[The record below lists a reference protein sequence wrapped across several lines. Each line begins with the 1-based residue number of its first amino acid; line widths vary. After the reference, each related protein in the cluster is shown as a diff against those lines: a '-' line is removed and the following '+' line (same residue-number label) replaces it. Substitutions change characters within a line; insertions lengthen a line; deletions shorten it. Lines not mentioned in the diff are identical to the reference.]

1 MEKYFA
7 NISACYLCN
16 AGNEIPKMVKY
27 TAPVECIKMDQEW
40 YPSRA
45 GIQEVKK
52 LQCSNV
58 TSLLFPGDLGGGAGF
73 QLTSA

>member
-1 MEKYFA
+1 MEKYLA

-16 AGNEIPKMVKY
+16 AGNEIAKMVKY
-27 TAPVECIKMDQEW
+27 TAPVERTKMDQEW

-58 TSLLFPGDLGGGAGF
+58 TTPLFPGGWGGGRV
-73 QLTSA
+73 SID

>member
-1 MEKYFA
+1 MERYLA
-7 NISACYLCN
+7 NISVCYLCN

-40 YPSRA
+40 YLSRA

-58 TSLLFPGDLGGGAGF
+58 TSDKNTLY
-73 QLTSA
+73 SAFSQ